1 MGLAAGTKLGPYEI
15 ASPLGAGG
23 MGEVYRARDTRLDR
37 AVAIKILPE
46 HLAAKPDA
54 AERFEREARAI
65 SSLNHPNICQ
75 LYDVGSQGGTRYLVM
90 ELLEGETLADRLRR
104 GPLPIEQVLRYG
116 AEISRG
122 LAAAHHFGVVHRD
135 LKPGNIMLTKAG
147 AKLMDFGLAKGM
159 AAANPVSAE
168 LTATMTSPH
177 PTPLTTQGTI
187 VGTFQYMAPEQVEGK
202 EADARSDIFSLGSV
216 LYEMA
221 SGRRAFDG
229 KTLVSVA
236 AAILEKEP
244 EPIRT
249 VQPLTPPALERL
261 IRKSM
266 AKDPDDRWQ
275 NASDLASE
283 LRWIAEGGEVSGT
296 HVAPIVSKRGM
307 SERVAWIVA
316 SLGVSAALALAGLHF
331 SSREPKQVVRSQI
344 DAAGKLQFNFVGD
357 NSGPPEISPDGTRL
371 VFSAKLDGKALL
383 YLRSIG
389 KLSLDPLPGTEDA
402 VFPFW
407 SPDSRSI
414 AFFAG
419 GKLKRVDI
427 AGGPA
432 VIVCD
437 APLGRGGAWGSSG
450 IILFAPHFNSPLFQV
465 PASGGTPVA
474 ATRLDAKF
482 TTHRWPNFMP
492 DGQHFVYL
500 AANHSSPS
508 GPNTALFL
516 GSLDGKT
523 SLQLMASRSNAIYA
537 SGYLL
542 YVRDSTLVARALD
555 YKSGQFTGQ
564 ETVLNDDVQVDA
576 SVWRGSFTASD
587 QRTLVYQPGAA
598 TTAMTLSWRDRSG
611 KETSQLSV
619 PDSYHQIE
627 LSPDDKKIVVSLGEP
642 LAALWTLDLERNTR
656 TRLTFGNENDSNPV
670 WSPDGSR
677 IAFTRGG
684 GVASEGGLVLL
695 SKASNGAG
703 PEKQV
708 LQLDPA
714 NGLQQALCD
723 WSPDGRYLIFRTGT
737 TAIGTGFD
745 LWVVPLFGDGKPFAY
760 ETAAGDQ
767 TLAQFSPDGRW
778 VSYVSTETGRSEIF
792 VAPFPPN
799 GAKYQVSTSGG
810 TMPRWRRD
818 GKELFFG
825 GLGSSRLMA
834 AAVSDKGPNFEVNG
848 IRPLFDT
855 NNMSP
860 NIASAQYDVT
870 ADGQRFLAIT
880 TGDAGTLP
888 LTLVQ
893 NWTAELKK

>member
-1 MGLAAGTKLGPYEI
+1 MDRGRRRGFWNSCRSDRVQARDERARCLDRGVAGSERG
-15 ASPLGAGG
+15 AGAGG
-23 MGEVYRARDTRLDR
+23 AAFLVARTEASRA
-37 AVAIKILPE
+37 
-46 HLAAKPDA
+46 
-54 AERFEREARAI
+54 F
-65 SSLNHPNICQ
+65 
-75 LYDVGSQGGTRYLVM
+75 
-90 ELLEGETLADRLRR
+90 ADR
-104 GPLPIEQVLRYG
+104 
-116 AEISRG
+116 
-122 LAAAHHFGVVHRD
+122 RD
-135 LKPGNIMLTKAG
+135 
-147 AKLMDFGLAKGM
+147 
-159 AAANPVSAE
+159 
-168 LTATMTSPH
+168 
-177 PTPLTTQGTI
+177 
-187 VGTFQYMAPEQVEGK
+187 
-202 EADARSDIFSLGSV
+202 
-216 LYEMA
+216 
-221 SGRRAFDG
+221 
-229 KTLVSVA
+229 
-236 AAILEKEP
+236 
-244 EPIRT
+244 
-249 VQPLTPPALERL
+249 QP
-261 IRKSM
+261 
-266 AKDPDDRWQ
+266 
-275 NASDLASE
+275 
-283 LRWIAEGGEVSGT
+283 
-296 HVAPIVSKRGM
+296 
-307 SERVAWIVA
+307 
-316 SLGVSAALALAGLHF
+316 
-331 SSREPKQVVRSQI
+331 
-344 DAAGKLQFNFVGD
+344 AGKLQFNFVGD

-389 KLSLDPLPGTEDA
+389 RLSLDPLPGTEDA

-474 ATRLDAKF
+474 ATKLDAKF

-587 QRTLVYQPGAA
+587 QGTLVYQPGAA

-825 GLGSSRLMA
+825 GLGSSRLVA

-860 NIASAQYDVT
+860 SNC
-870 ADGQRFLAIT
+870 QRA
-880 TGDAGTLP
+880 
-888 LTLVQ
+888 V
-893 NWTAELKK
+893 

>member
-15 ASPLGAGG
+15 AAPLGAGG
-23 MGEVYRARDTRLDR
+23 MGEVYRARDTRLNR
-37 AVAIKILPE
+37 SVAIKILPE

-54 AERFEREARAI
+54 GERFEREARAI

-75 LYDVGSQGGTRYLVM
+75 LYDVGSQDGTRYLVM

-116 AEISRG
+116 AEIARG

-135 LKPGNIMLTKAG
+135 LKPANIMLTKSG

-202 EADARSDIFSLGSV
+202 EADARSDIFSLGTV

-221 SGRRAFDG
+221 CGRRAFDG

-261 IRKSM
+261 IRKCM

-283 LRWIAEGGEVSGT
+283 LKWIAEGGEASGT
-296 HVAPIVSKRGM
+296 YIAPSLPKRGM
-307 SERVAWIVA
+307 SERIAWIVA

-331 SSREPKQVVRSQI
+331 SSHEQKKVVRSQI
-344 DAAGKLQFNFVGD
+344 DAPSKVQFNFVGD

-371 VFSAKLDGKALL
+371 VFSAKVNGKSLL

-389 KLSLDPLPGTEDA
+389 KLSLDALPGTEDA

-450 IILFAPHFNSPLFQV
+450 IILFAPHFNSPLFKV
-465 PASGGTPVA
+465 PASGGAPVA
-474 ATRLDAKF
+474 ATQLDAKF
-482 TTHRWPNFMP
+482 TTHRWPKFMP

-523 SLQLMASRSNAIYA
+523 SRQLMASRSNAIYA

-587 QRTLVYQPGAA
+587 EGTLVYQPGAA

-611 KETSQLSV
+611 KEIGQLSV

-627 LSPDDKKIVVSLGEP
+627 LSPDDKKVVVSLGEP

-703 PEKQV
+703 AEKQV

-714 NGLQQALCD
+714 NGLQQALYD
-723 WSPDGRYLIFRTGT
+723 WSPDGRYLMFRTGT

-745 LWVVPLFGDGKPFAY
+745 LWVVPLFGEGKPFAY

-778 VSYVSTETGRSEIF
+778 VAYVSTETGRSEIF

-799 GAKYQVSTSGG
+799 GAKYQVSTEGG

-825 GLGSSRLMA
+825 GLGSSRLIA
-834 AAVSDKGPNFEVNG
+834 AAVSGKGPNFEVNG

-893 NWTAELKK
+893 NWTAELR